1 MRRSST
7 GSRRIV
13 IIRPTGRHRLKWA
26 PKHIPEI
33 MLAVWQHLV
42 LSVSSVLIGLV
53 IALALGIVCARRQ
66 RLYAFALTVTN
77 IIFVI
82 PSLALFALLIPF
94 LGLGMEP
101 ALVGLSS
108 YCLLIL
114 LRNVVTGLRGVPA
127 DVLDAADGMGYG
139 HWQRLL
145 RIELPLAL
153 PLIVSGTRIALV
165 TVIGIAT
172 VAAFIDG
179 GGLGTIIL
187 IGIDQEYVEKILVGG
202 ILTALLAVIF
212 DLVLASA
219 EKALIR
225 WQ

>member
-1 MRRSST
+1 MN
-7 GSRRIV
+7 
-13 IIRPTGRHRLKWA
+13 WA

-33 MLAVWQHLV
+33 ALAVWQHLV
-42 LSVSSVLIGLV
+42 LSISSVLIGLA
-53 IALALGIVCARRQ
+53 IALVLGIVCVRRP

-94 LGLGMEP
+94 VGLGMEP
-101 ALVGLSS
+101 ALIGLSS

-114 LRNVVTGLRGVPA
+114 LRNVVTGIRGVPA
-127 DVLDAADGMGYG
+127 DILDAADGMGYG
-139 HWQRLL
+139 PWQRLF

-153 PLIVSGTRIALV
+153 PLIVSGARIALV

-187 IGIDQEYVEKILVGG
+187 IGIDQEYAEKILVGG
-202 ILTALLAVIF
+202 ILTALLAIIF
-212 DLVLASA
+212 DFILTRAERALV
-219 EKALIR
+219 R

>member
-1 MRRSST
+1 MN
-7 GSRRIV
+7 
-13 IIRPTGRHRLKWA
+13 WA

-33 MLAVWQHLV
+33 ALAVWQHLV
-42 LSVSSVLIGLV
+42 LSISSVLIGLV
-53 IALALGIVCARRQ
+53 IALVLGIVCARRP

-94 LGLGMEP
+94 VGLGVKP
-101 ALVGLSS
+101 ALIGLSS

-114 LRNVVTGLRGVPA
+114 LRNVVTGIRGVPA

-139 HWQRLL
+139 RWQRLF

-153 PLIVSGTRIALV
+153 PLIVSGARIALV

-187 IGIDQEYVEKILVGG
+187 IGIDQEYAEKILVGG
-202 ILTALLAVIF
+202 ILTALLAIIF
-212 DLVLASA
+212 DFILTRAEQALV
-219 EKALIR
+219 R

>member
-1 MRRSST
+1 
-7 GSRRIV
+7 
-13 IIRPTGRHRLKWA
+13 LKWA

-33 MLAVWQHLV
+33 ALAVWQHLL
-42 LSVSSVLIGLV
+42 LSISSVLIGLV
-53 IALALGIVCARRQ
+53 IALLLGIVCARRPK
-66 RLYAFALTVTN
+66 LYAFALTVTN

-94 LGLGMEP
+94 VGLGTEP
-101 ALVGLSS
+101 ALIGLSS

-114 LRNVVTGLRGVPA
+114 LRNVVTGIRGVPA
-127 DVLDAADGMGYG
+127 DVLEAADGMGYG
-139 HWQRLL
+139 HWQRLF
-145 RIELPLAL
+145 RIELPLAM
-153 PLIVSGTRIALV
+153 PLIVSGARIALV

-187 IGIDQEYVEKILVGG
+187 IGIDQEYPEKILVGG
-202 ILTALLAVIF
+202 ILTALLAIIF
-212 DLVLASA
+212 DFLLTRA
-219 EKALIR
+219 EKLLVD

>member
-1 MRRSST
+1 MN
-7 GSRRIV
+7 
-13 IIRPTGRHRLKWA
+13 WA

-53 IALALGIVCARRQ
+53 IALALGIVCARRP
-66 RLYAFALTVTN
+66 RLYGFALTVTN

-94 LGLGMEP
+94 VGLGMEP
-101 ALVGLSS
+101 ALIGLSS
-108 YCLLIL
+108 YSLLIL
-114 LRNVVTGLRGVPA
+114 LRNVVTGLRGVSV
-127 DVLDAADGMGYG
+127 DVLDAADGMGYSR
-139 HWQRLL
+139 WQRLF

-153 PLIVSGTRIALV
+153 PLIVSGARIALV

-172 VAAFIDG
+172 IAAFIDG

-187 IGIDQEYVEKILVGG
+187 IGIDQEYAEKILVGG
-202 ILTALLAVIF
+202 ILTALLAVTF
-212 DLVLASA
+212 DIILTQA
-219 EKALIR
+219 ERAVVR

>member
-1 MRRSST
+1 MN
-7 GSRRIV
+7 
-13 IIRPTGRHRLKWA
+13 WA

-33 MLAVWQHLV
+33 ALAVWQHLV
-42 LSVSSVLIGLV
+42 LSISSVLIGLV
-53 IALALGIVCARRQ
+53 IALVLGIACARRP

-77 IIFVI
+77 VIFVI

-94 LGLGMEP
+94 FGLGAKP
-101 ALVGLSS
+101 ALIGLSS

-114 LRNVVTGLRGVPA
+114 LRNVVTGIRGVPA

-139 HWQRLL
+139 PWQRLF

-153 PLIVSGTRIALV
+153 PLIVSGARIALV

-179 GGLGTIIL
+179 GGLGSIIL
-187 IGIDQEYVEKILVGG
+187 IGIDQEYAEKILVGG
-202 ILTALLAVIF
+202 LLTALLAIIF
-212 DLVLASA
+212 DFILTRAERALV
-219 EKALIR
+219 R
-225 WQ
+225 WH

>member
-1 MRRSST
+1 MN
-7 GSRRIV
+7 
-13 IIRPTGRHRLKWA
+13 WA

-33 MLAVWQHLV
+33 ALAVWQHLV

-53 IALALGIVCARRQ
+53 IALMLGIVCARRQ
-66 RLYAFALTVTN
+66 RLYAVALTIANV
-77 IIFVI
+77 IFVI
-82 PSLALFALLIPF
+82 PSLALFALLIP
-94 LGLGMEP
+94 LVGLGMEP
-101 ALVGLSS
+101 ALIGLSS

-114 LRNVVTGLRGVPA
+114 LRNIVTGLRSVPP

-139 HWQRLL
+139 PWQRLF

-153 PLIVSGTRIALV
+153 PLIVSGARIALV
-165 TVIGIAT
+165 TTIGIAT

-187 IGIDQEYVEKILVGG
+187 IGIDQEYAEKIIVGAV
-202 ILTALLAVIF
+202 LTALLAIVF
-212 DLVLASA
+212 DFILTRAEQALV
-219 EKALIR
+219 R

>member
-1 MRRSST
+1 
-7 GSRRIV
+7 
-13 IIRPTGRHRLKWA
+13 LNWA

-33 MLAVWQHLV
+33 ALAVWQHLL
-42 LSVSSVLIGLV
+42 LSISSVLIGLV
-53 IALALGIVCARRQ
+53 IALALGIVCARRP

-77 IIFVI
+77 IVFVI

-94 LGLGMEP
+94 VGLGMEP
-101 ALVGLSS
+101 ALIGLSS

-114 LRNVVTGLRGVPA
+114 LRNVVTGIRGVPA

-139 HWQRLL
+139 RWQRLF
-145 RIELPLAL
+145 RIELPLAM
-153 PLIVSGTRIALV
+153 PLIISGARIALV

-187 IGIDQEYVEKILVGG
+187 IGIDQEYPEKILVGG
-202 ILTALLAVIF
+202 ILTALLAIIF
-212 DLVLASA
+212 DFLLTRA
-219 EKALIR
+219 EKLLVG

>member
-1 MRRSST
+1 
-7 GSRRIV
+7 
-13 IIRPTGRHRLKWA
+13 LNWA

-33 MLAVWQHLV
+33 ALAVWQHLL
-42 LSVSSVLIGLV
+42 LSISSVLIGLV
-53 IALALGIVCARRQ
+53 IALALGIVCARRP

-94 LGLGMEP
+94 VGLGMEP
-101 ALVGLSS
+101 ALIGLSS

-114 LRNVVTGLRGVPA
+114 LRNVVTGIRGVPA

-139 HWQRLL
+139 RWQRLF
-145 RIELPLAL
+145 RIELPLAM
-153 PLIVSGTRIALV
+153 PLIISGARIALV

-187 IGIDQEYVEKILVGG
+187 IGIDQEYPEKILVGG
-202 ILTALLAVIF
+202 ILTALLAIIF
-212 DLVLASA
+212 DFLLTRA
-219 EKALIR
+219 EKLLVG

>member
-1 MRRSST
+1 MN
-7 GSRRIV
+7 
-13 IIRPTGRHRLKWA
+13 WA
-26 PKHIPEI
+26 PKNIPEI
-33 MLAVWQHLV
+33 LTATWQHLV

-53 IALALGIVCARRQ
+53 IALILGIICARRPK
-66 RLYAFALTVTN
+66 LYAVVLTITG

-82 PSLALFALLIPF
+82 PSLALFALLIPW
-94 LGLGMEP
+94 LGLGTKP

-114 LRNVVTGLRGVPA
+114 FRNVVTGLRGVPA
-127 DVLDAADGMGYG
+127 DVLDAADGMGYNA
-139 HWQRLL
+139 WQRLV

-153 PLIVSGTRIALV
+153 PLIVSGIRIALV

-187 IGIDQEYVEKILVGG
+187 MGIDQNYTEKILVGG
-202 ILTALLAVIF
+202 ILTSLMAIF
-212 DLVLASA
+212 FDVVLSQA
-219 EKALIR
+219 EKYLVQGRA
-225 WQ
+225 

>member
-1 MRRSST
+1 M
-7 GSRRIV
+7 
-13 IIRPTGRHRLKWA
+13 KWA

-33 MLAVWQHLV
+33 ALALWQHV
-42 LSVSSVLIGLV
+42 LLSISSVLIGLAVALV
-53 IALALGIVCARRQ
+53 IGIYCARRPK
-66 RLYAFALTVTN
+66 LYAVALTISN

-94 LGLGMEP
+94 LGLGVKP

-108 YCLLIL
+108 YCLLVL
-114 LRNVVTGLRGVPA
+114 LRNIVTGLRGVPA
-127 DVLDAADGMGYG
+127 DVLDAADGMGYSG
-139 HWQRLL
+139 WQRLF

-153 PLIVSGTRIALV
+153 PMIVSGARIALV

-187 IGIDQEYVEKILVGG
+187 TGIDQQYPEKILVGG
-202 ILTALLAVIF
+202 ILTALLAIF
-212 DLVLASA
+212 FDFLMTQAERLA
-219 EKALIR
+219 IR

>member
-1 MRRSST
+1 M
-7 GSRRIV
+7 
-13 IIRPTGRHRLKWA
+13 KWA

-33 MLAVWQHLV
+33 MLALWQHLV

-53 IALALGIVCARRQ
+53 IALVLGILCARRP
-66 RLYAFALTVTN
+66 RLYAVALTVTN

-94 LGLGMEP
+94 LGLGVKP

-114 LRNVVTGLRGVPA
+114 LRNIVTGLRGVPA
-127 DVLDAADGMGYG
+127 DVLDAADGMGYSR
-139 HWQRLL
+139 WQRLF

-153 PLIVSGTRIALV
+153 PLIISGARIALV

-187 IGIDQEYVEKILVGG
+187 IGIDQEYPEKILVGG
-202 ILTALLAVIF
+202 ILTAALAIAF
-212 DLVLASA
+212 DFTLTQA
-219 EKALIR
+219 EKAVVR
-225 WQ
+225 WR